1 MTIQSSQFIDVSDVD
16 VYLLPDRPVG
26 DANLTEYMM
35 DVLVDNLDPAQQSSS
50 TGLAPKYIAA
60 ITVVCVVLF
69 VVLPLVYIM
78 LKRKRAI
85 NRYRRMIVTLLWD
98 QRYSFILNIMSH
110 NIPAVFNVC

>member
-16 VYLLPDRPVG
+16 VYLLPDRPEG
-26 DANLTEYMM
+26 DTNLTEYMM
-35 DVLVDNLDPAQQSSS
+35 DVLIDNLDPLQQSPS

-69 VVLPLVYIM
+69 VVLPLVYII

-85 NRYRRMIVTLLWD
+85 NKCRRIITAVLWD
-98 QRYSFILNIMSH
+98 QRYSFISNMSRTS
-110 NIPAVFNVC
+110 I